1 FAQDAIFGIMPPD
14 GSVVAYDNR
23 VVLSGVLGGTVSG
36 STLTR
41 DAGDNGAFINNTDR
55 TFGVQLGARLVD
67 SAGKA
72 TYCQGPNANGI
83 QPGYGATEYSVALP
97 SLTSGTYKV
106 YPVCRPLGN
115 ASSSEWKDIPQLM
128 GNPGYLILT
137 ANGGSYA
144 VADADFELPRA
155 TNVKAQ
161 SGLYANTPYSV
172 TADLTNVAE
181 FEMFMPVASGIATL
195 SNNQLNLI
203 SSGDVLRLDLN
214 AGATANYTF
223 TGNFGTASTQPG
235 DYYFVIY
242 DPSRG
247 EVLYYAPVT
256 AQANPGKAE
265 ITCRSFTIDG
275 GTQGVNAAAIKFN
288 AEVSVTAGYLAK
300 PLVIALFDDQSATSI
315 DVTQFPVS
323 YLSAGEN
330 ASLSTTYAFNIGEI
344 GKSYMAGLY
353 DPDDTSNVLAYLRFT
368 VGTSGV
374 DNVD

>member
-1 FAQDAIFGIMPPD
+1 
-14 GSVVAYDNR
+14 
-23 VVLSGVLGGTVSG
+23 
-36 STLTR
+36 
-41 DAGDNGAFINNTDR
+41 
-55 TFGVQLGARLVD
+55 
-67 SAGKA
+67 
-72 TYCQGPNANGI
+72 
-83 QPGYGATEYSVALP
+83 
-97 SLTSGTYKV
+97 V

-374 DNVD
+374 DNVDADAGIEIAASADGITVTTGAGIVGVEVFRLDGTAVALPTASGVASLTIPSGTITPGVYAVRATDMAGRSVTRKISVR